1 MSFDRIARHYERIE
15 STVFGEDLQQIRCSH
30 MKTFLGAESI
40 LLLGDG
46 DGRFLKALL
55 DSGCSAKI
63 ICVDSSQRML
73 NLAES
78 LTKNSR
84 QDVRFIN
91 SKIEDYDL
99 PGSFIPDVIGAHFF
113 LDCFSDDEIPVIL
126 GRIFGWCKEDTK
138 LVISDFSIPKTN
150 GLRKFIAKL
159 VVWKMIVFFRIF
171 SGISACEL
179 PKIGQLLSEM
189 DYRCLKKETL
199 RNGFICSW
207 VWQL

>member
-1 MSFDRIARHYERIE
+1 M
-15 STVFGEDLQQIRCSH
+15 
-30 MKTFLGAESI
+30 
-40 LLLGDG
+40 
-46 DGRFLKALL
+46 
-55 DSGCSAKI
+55 
-63 ICVDSSQRML
+63 
-73 NLAES
+73 
-78 LTKNSR
+78 TKNSR

-99 PGSFIPDVIGAHFF
+99 PDSFIPDVIGAHFF
-113 LDCFSDDEIPVIL
+113 LDCFSDDEILVIL

-171 SGISACEL
+171 SGISACKL